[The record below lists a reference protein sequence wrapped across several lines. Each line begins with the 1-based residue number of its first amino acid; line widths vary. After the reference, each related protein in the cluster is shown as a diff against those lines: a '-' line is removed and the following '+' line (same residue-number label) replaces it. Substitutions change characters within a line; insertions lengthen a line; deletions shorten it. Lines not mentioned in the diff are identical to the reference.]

1 MAEGEGESDRPA
13 RVPQLA
19 PRHLQSGCHR
29 KRKSAAWA
37 SLANA
42 TNIGGV
48 QPSAACTARV
58 AHRPNRPERQTVPV
72 SSCFGNSVGGLN
84 QFRVCLLPLLPFWPF
99 IQISSNDAMLLAKTQ
114 IFAIGHGFDQSM
126 SNAGDLRNVLIDWG
140 DYFIRINPHKIFWIL
155 ATSHVRAL
163 HLDAPQSNLRTRG
176 S

>member
-1 MAEGEGESDRPA
+1 
-13 RVPQLA
+13 
-19 PRHLQSGCHR
+19 
-29 KRKSAAWA
+29 
-37 SLANA
+37 
-42 TNIGGV
+42 
-48 QPSAACTARV
+48 
-58 AHRPNRPERQTVPV
+58 
-72 SSCFGNSVGGLN
+72 
-84 QFRVCLLPLLPFWPF
+84 
-99 IQISSNDAMLLAKTQ
+99 MLLAKTQ

>member
-1 MAEGEGESDRPA
+1 LSSKEEIVLLWPPLGTQRTLVGFSRPRRA
-13 RVPQLA
+13 RLA
-19 PRHLQSGCHR
+19 SRIALTAPSVKLCRYHHASVIRSEVLTNSGF
-29 KRKSAAWA
+29 
-37 SLANA
+37 
-42 TNIGGV
+42 
-48 QPSAACTARV
+48 AC
-58 AHRPNRPERQTVPV
+58 
-72 SSCFGNSVGGLN
+72 
-84 QFRVCLLPLLPFWPF
+84 FRFFLFWPF

-163 HLDAPQSNLRTRG
+163 HLDAPQSDLRTRG